1 MKYYIGIDLG
11 GTNIKAGVVNE
22 EFEIIAKATC
32 KTNLPRP
39 AEEICEDMAK
49 VALEAVKN
57 AGLEIEQIESVGI
70 GTPGTA
76 NSDTGVIEYSNNLG
90 FLNFHVVDLMKKFI
104 DKPCYVENDANA
116 AAYGE
121 DTLPSSSFIFHMIE
135 SLSSN
140 IASFVILTRPVAEEN
155 TSKQP
160 CLPQVH
166 CGPLGSITV

>member
-90 FLNFHVVDLMKKFI
+90 FLNFHVVDLMKK
-104 DKPCYVENDANA
+104 
-116 AAYGE
+116 
-121 DTLPSSSFIFHMIE
+121 
-135 SLSSN
+135 
-140 IASFVILTRPVAEEN
+140 
-155 TSKQP
+155 
-160 CLPQVH
+160 
-166 CGPLGSITV
+166 

>member
-57 AGLEIEQIESVGI
+57 AGLEIEQIESIQESSHFVGTLLFYSCFI
-70 GTPGTA
+70 LFPSGGA
-76 NSDTGVIEYSNNLG
+76 TGKE
-90 FLNFHVVDLMKKFI
+90 
-104 DKPCYVENDANA
+104 PENA
-116 AAYGE
+116 
-121 DTLPSSSFIFHMIE
+121 
-135 SLSSN
+135 
-140 IASFVILTRPVAEEN
+140 
-155 TSKQP
+155 
-160 CLPQVH
+160 
-166 CGPLGSITV
+166 

>member
-121 DTLPSSSFIFHMIE
+121 YVAGAAKGANDAVCITLGTGVGGGIIITE
-135 SLSSN
+135 RY
-140 IASFVILTRPVAEEN
+140 IQASTL
-155 TSKQP
+155 
-160 CLPQVH
+160 QV
-166 CGPLGSITV
+166 LR